1 MKTKRLTPEGFA
13 TVRTYMAVNH
23 VDKQIDFLANVFNAV
38 VKERLKNP
46 EGNTLHGELVIDDS
60 IIMIGRVTAEVKP
73 IQCMCYVYVEN
84 ADEVYARAIELGAT
98 SIAPPANQMYG
109 NKEGGF
115 KDLEGNT
122 WWVSQFIQEVTP
134 EEIEREIANRKLK

>member
-1 MKTKRLTPEGFA
+1 MKTKQLTPEGFA

-23 VDKQIDFLANVFNAV
+23 VDKQIDFLSNVFNAV
-38 VKERLKNP
+38 VKERLQNP

-60 IIMIGRVTAEVKP
+60 IIMVGRVTAEVKP
-73 IQCMCYVYVEN
+73 IQGMCYVYVEN
-84 ADEVYARAIELGAT
+84 ADEVYNRAIELGAT
-98 SIAPPANQMYG
+98 SIAVPANQVYG
-109 NKEGGF
+109 NREGGF